1 MNSAML
7 VTSKVSSKDA
17 QQRALYKAIISAPF
31 RMESKQK
38 ISNKTSYFYSFFSL
52 TINFIVFEIY

>member
-17 QQRALYKAIISAPF
+17 QQRALYKAIISAPS

-38 ISNKTSYFYSFFSL
+38 IFNITSYFYSL
-52 TINFIVFEIY
+52 TNNLFVFEIY